1 MQLIVALPSLKHVD
15 HIIGTTR
22 AIGQSAICSRIIT
35 WLGDIATHRLGDKSN
50 GVVIIVE
57 FLGWNYR
64 HPGAFENF
72 LTMLAIEFQLCC
84 LRSGTNNGS
93 SLFSKPCNVV

>member
-50 GVVIIVE
+50 GVVIIVK

-64 HPGAFENF
+64 DAGPFEN
-72 LTMLAIEFQLCC
+72 LLSKLPIQFQL
-84 LRSGTNNGS
+84 GTPGRGSENNA
-93 SLFSKPCNVV
+93 SLFSESFKI